1 MKKILALAILTLG
14 IFNMTSCTAKPSA
27 QSGDQE
33 KDMTIEAKGK
43 ITKIENGKDGY
54 MATIQDADGKE
65 YVATISIV
73 NLQKSGSTYKR
84 YEVGD
89 SIYVKGPSWKD
100 DQGKVYIKAEQLKQ

>member
-14 IFNMTSCTAKPSA
+14 IFNMTSCTAKQSA
-27 QSGDQE
+27 QSEDKG
-33 KDMTIEAKGK
+33 KDMTIEASGK

-54 MATIQDADGKE
+54 MATIQDANGKE
-65 YVATISIV
+65 YVTTISFI
-73 NLQKSGSTYKR
+73 NLQKSGSTFKR

-100 DQGKVYIKAEQLKQ
+100 EQGKVYIKAEQLKQ